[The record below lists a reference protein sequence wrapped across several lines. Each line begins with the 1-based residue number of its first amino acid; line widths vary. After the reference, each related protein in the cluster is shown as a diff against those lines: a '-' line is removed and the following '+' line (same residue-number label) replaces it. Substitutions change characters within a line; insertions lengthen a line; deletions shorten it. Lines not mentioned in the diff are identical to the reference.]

1 MAWYDWAIY
10 VVAAFF
16 AASWAFGLVISA
28 RNRTGG
34 NIATVLLWWMLL
46 TSSWLAPFSPLHL
59 LWAFP
64 LALVLPAL
72 LLLRHGRL

>member
-1 MAWYDWAIY
+1 MNWIEYGI
-10 VVAAFF
+10 VGVAAFF
-16 AASWAFGLVISA
+16 AGGWALGLALSA

-34 NIATVLLWWMLL
+34 NIITVATWWAIL
-46 TSSWLAPFSPLHL
+46 SAWFIGDFSAFHL

-72 LLLRHGRL
+72 LLFKLGRL